1 MSETEQNKDQEVK
14 NQAEQDVETP
24 VNEQEN
30 LPVDEGAVDD
40 ATTMVKELGEQKD
53 KYIRLLAEFEN
64 YKRRTTKERL
74 ELFKTAGLEVIKDLL
89 PALDDIDRAENAI
102 ASSKDIEAVKDG
114 LKLMS
119 DKLKNTLAQKGLKE
133 IECKG
138 LPFDTDTMEAITE
151 IAAPSPELQ
160 GKVVDVLE
168 KGYTLNDKIIRY
180 AKVVIGK

>member
-102 ASSKDIEAVKDG
+102 ASSKD
-114 LKLMS
+114 
-119 DKLKNTLAQKGLKE
+119 
-133 IECKG
+133 
-138 LPFDTDTMEAITE
+138 
-151 IAAPSPELQ
+151 
-160 GKVVDVLE
+160 
-168 KGYTLNDKIIRY
+168 
-180 AKVVIGK
+180 